1 MKSNLTNNKKGFTLI
16 ELLVVLL
23 IIGLLATISVVAL
36 GTARAKG
43 RDTRRLT
50 DIKGIQNALELYFID
65 KNGYPDDKVAGLGSS
80 PTIGTVGGAYARLDD
95 SGWSAL
101 ADTDTPVYIV
111 KAPLNPTPNG
121 ANYVYTST
129 DSAGLTCDASPC
141 ATYTLTFNLESGAG
155 GYAAGART
163 ATPPDVVQ

>member
-1 MKSNLTNNKKGFTLI
+1 MKSLTSNKKGFTLI

-50 DIKGIQNALELYFID
+50 DVKGIQNALELYFVD
-65 KNGYPDDKVAGLGSS
+65 ANGYPVVSSATTLGSGNAAS
-80 PTIGTVGGAYARLDD
+80 LTN
-95 SGWSAL
+95 SGWEDS
-101 ADTDTPVYIV
+101 TPAGTIMYMV
-111 KAPLNPTPNG
+111 KVPANPTPNG
-121 ANYVYTST
+121 AAYVYTST
-129 DSAGLTCDASPC
+129 DGTSACTTGSSCAS
-141 ATYTLTFNLESGAG
+141 YTLTFNLESGAG
-155 GYAAGART
+155 GYTTGAHT

>member
-1 MKSNLTNNKKGFTLI
+1 MKSLKSNKKGFTLI

-50 DIKGIQNALELYFID
+50 DVKGIQNALELYFVD
-65 KNGYPDDKVAGLGSS
+65 VNGYPAVASATTLGSGS
-80 PTIGTVGGAYARLDD
+80 AARLDSTGWAVL
-95 SGWSAL
+95 SGTS
-101 ADTDTPVYIV
+101 TPVYMV
-111 KAPLNPTPNG
+111 KAPANPTPNG

-129 DSAGLTCDASPC
+129 DAAGAACTTGPC
-141 ATYTLTFNLESGAG
+141 ASYTLTFNLENGAG
-155 GYAAGART
+155 GYAAGAHT

>member
-1 MKSNLTNNKKGFTLI
+1 MKSLTLNKKGFTLI

-50 DIKGIQNALELYFID
+50 DVKGIQNALELYFLD
-65 KNGYPDDKVAGLGSS
+65 SNAYPVVASATVLGVPAS
-80 PTIGTVGGAYARLDD
+80 TGRLDNGGFVA
-95 SGWSAL
+95 STGNPTGS
-101 ADTDTPVYIV
+101 PVYMV
-111 KAPLNPTPNG
+111 KVPTNPTPNG
-121 ANYVYTST
+121 ASYTYTST
-129 DSAGLTCDASPC
+129 AADNVTACTSSPC
-141 ATYTLTFNLESGAG
+141 ASYTLTFNLESGAG
-155 GYAAGART
+155 GYTSGAHT

>member
-1 MKSNLTNNKKGFTLI
+1 MKSQTLKNQKGFTLI

-50 DIKGIQNALELYFID
+50 DVKGIQNALELYFLD
-65 KNGYPDDKVAGLGSS
+65 NNAYPTVAAPAVLGTPAS
-80 PTIGTVGGAYARLDD
+80 TGRLDNTGFGV
-95 SGWSAL
+95 STG
-101 ADTDTPVYIV
+101 TGTPVYMIKV
-111 KAPLNPTPNG
+111 PVNPNPNG
-121 ANYVYTST
+121 SAYTYTST
-129 DSAGLTCDASPC
+129 DSTGAACATAPC
-141 ATYTLTFNLESGAG
+141 ASYTLTFTIESGAG
-155 GYAAGART
+155 GFAFGAHT